1 MSDEKFKDNFIQFPR
16 LIAEICA
23 NVSLS
28 KKQVK
33 DLCESMDIT
42 VEELKDIETRAQI
55 EWDRIK
61 LGSKPKRITSKR
73 DRFEYSMEH

>member
-23 NVSLS
+23 TVPLT

-61 LGSKPKRITSKR
+61 AGSRPKRITSKQ
-73 DRFEYSMEH
+73 DRFEYAMEH